1 MSRAVST
8 VVDVTLFL
16 LFVGAATAAVVN
28 GVTVESPEA
37 GNPADDGTEL
47 LATSTATVEYQL
59 RPAGD
64 PPPWTTNATAR
75 HRRSAHGSLAEL
87 LGEAA
92 MSRVSV
98 DGARVASAGTEF
110 EAAVANTTRRR
121 LHEWNH
127 RSAVRARWEPYR
139 GAPVNA
145 TLRVGQRPPPSA
157 DVRAA
162 TLRVPSPTPGVR
174 EEARRAASASGYD
187 GVARVV
193 AGAVVEGLFPP
204 DATHLA
210 LEGDYPSNRLA
221 RTRYRRMG
229 ALVGAGELPV
239 QSNDPAGLNDRVT
252 DALAV
257 ELREDLRDRF
267 DSPAEAASSVESGTI
282 RVTVRTW
289 SQ

>member
-8 VVDVTLFL
+8 VVDVTLCL
-16 LFVGAATAAVVN
+16 LFVGAAAAAVVN
-28 GVTVESPEA
+28 GGTIEPPDTS
-37 GNPADDGTEL
+37 NPADDGAEL

-64 PPPWTTNATAR
+64 PPNWTTNATAR
-75 HRRSAHGSLAEL
+75 HRRTAHGSLAEL

-98 DGARVASAGTEF
+98 GGSRVSTAGTGF

-121 LHEWNH
+121 LREWNH

-145 TLRVGQRPPPSA
+145 TMRVGQRPPPSA

-162 TLRVPSPTPGVR
+162 TLTVPSPTPSVR
-174 EEARRAASASGYD
+174 EQAKRGAAESGYD

-193 AGAVVEGLFPP
+193 AAAVVEGLFPP
-204 DATHLA
+204 ESTRLA
-210 LEGDYPSNRLA
+210 LQGDYPSNRLA

-229 ALVGAGELPV
+229 ALVGTGELSV
-239 QSNDPAGLNDRVT
+239 RSNAPARLNAEVR
-252 DALAV
+252 DALAAK
-257 ELREDLRDRF
+257 LRQDLRSRF
-267 DSPAEAASSVESGTI
+267 DSPAAAASAVRTGSI

-289 SQ
+289 SL